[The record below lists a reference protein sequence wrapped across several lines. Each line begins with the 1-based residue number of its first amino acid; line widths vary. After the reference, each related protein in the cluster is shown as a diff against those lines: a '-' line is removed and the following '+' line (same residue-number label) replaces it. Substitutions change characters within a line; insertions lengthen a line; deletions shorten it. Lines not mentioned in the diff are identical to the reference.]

1 MLGFHF
7 SIKKVIM
14 KRITKQIKRL
24 RDFSL
29 WGNRWAKNTINDR
42 ERNLKKYVNQTG
54 CFVCLLSCNSS
65 LKVSDTGV
73 SSVLGVKVLVELFGV
88 ICSKSSS

>member
-1 MLGFHF
+1 MGAQIIYCNVPLQYGIVLGFHF

-29 WGNRWAKNTINDR
+29 WGNRWAKNTVSDR
-42 ERNLKKYVNQTG
+42 ERNLKNYINQTG
-54 CFVCLLSCNSS
+54 YFVCLLSCNSS
-65 LKVSDTGV
+65 LKF
-73 SSVLGVKVLVELFGV
+73 LILM
-88 ICSKSSS
+88 